1 MTHISKILE
10 ISPVT
15 HNVNRYKVE
24 KPDDYSFIPGQATE
38 VSINKAQWKDEKRP
52 FTFTSLPEEEP
63 LEFVIKSYR
72 DHDGVTNQLEQLE
85 VGDEL
90 ILDDAWGAIQYR
102 GKGVFIAGGAGIT
115 PFIGIF
121 RFLEAKGELT
131 GNTLIFAN
139 KTSEDVILES
149 YFRKALGNN
158 FISILENEQAGGHQ
172 KGRIDKEFL
181 KAHVKDFSQE
191 FYVCGPDQMVQD
203 ISKILEELGAEPEAI
218 TFEK

>member
-38 VSINKAQWKDEKRP
+38 VSINKAQWKDKKRP
-52 FTFTSLPEEEP
+52 FTFTSLPEEEH

-158 FISILENEQAGGHQ
+158 FISILEKEQAGGHQ